1 MSTPPNFGNESSPDG
16 AYYNF
21 SPDAAR
27 TFANPSPASL
37 SVNSSPGV
45 VYIGDSSPDNPI
57 HKNRSTCPTIGRNN
71 GTPRVS
77 DKDGSVECSYDFK
90 DFQNTSDLQEYV
102 DAFGP
107 DDGFHETMREYCQ
120 RPSEWCSDGESKTG
134 RTSRG
139 CTNMKASGSAGKDCR
154 MWASQYPDEAKHFG
168 KDYSSDE
175 SGSDSSHHYSKHY
188 DNPSDNTSENGG
200 GFWMILVIII
210 LIVIIAWI
218 FIDYKKRYQGGHPL
232 GGMGKKK

>member
-1 MSTPPNFGNESSPDG
+1 MFTPQNFVNESSPDG

-21 SPDAAR
+21 SPDTAR
-27 TFANPSPASL
+27 TFANPSPASV

-45 VYIGDSSPDNPI
+45 VYIGDSSPDNPA

-77 DKDGSVECSYDFK
+77 EKDGSVECSYDFK

-107 DDGFHETMREYCQ
+107 DEGFHETMREYCQ
-120 RPSEWCSDGESKTG
+120 RPSEYCSDGRSKTG
-134 RTSRG
+134 MTSRG
-139 CTNMKASGSAGKDCR
+139 CTNMKAGGSAGEDCR
-154 MWASQYPDEAKHFG
+154 LWASQYPDEAKHFR
-168 KDYSSDE
+168 KDYSSDD
-175 SGSDSSHHYSKHY
+175 SDSDSPYHHSKDH
-188 DNPSDNTSENGG
+188 PDNTSDDGG

-210 LIVIIAWI
+210 LIVIIVWI